1 MRQIKHG
8 FKDYYYLTEDG
19 QIYNAK
25 TLAYLTPGRSSY
37 KLQAEDG
44 QRRSISLSS
53 LYALVYE
60 KKLIQDDI
68 ERLEGEIF
76 REIPGT
82 KGKYQISN
90 YGRCISYNQGSSA
103 KLLTPICNN
112 AGGYLRV
119 SIKINGSFKKK
130 LLHQLVA
137 EAFCEKPEG
146 ASLQIH
152 HIDFDKKNNSAKNL
166 EYLSMAD
173 HLAKHLER
181 EKQLLQE
188 RSGRDLPGG
197 KLP

>member
-1 MRQIKHG
+1 MRQINHG

-19 QIYNAK
+19 QIYNAN
-25 TLAYLTPGRSSY
+25 TRSYLTPGRSSY
-37 KLQAEDG
+37 KLQTEDH
-44 QRRSISLSS
+44 RRRTISLSS

-60 KKLIQDDI
+60 QPFIQDDI

-76 REIPGT
+76 REIPGSE
-82 KGKYQISN
+82 GKYQISN

-103 KLLTPICNN
+103 KLLTPISNK

-130 LLHQLVA
+130 LIHQLVA

-146 ASLQIH
+146 SNLQIH
-152 HIDFDKKNNSAKNL
+152 HKDFNHSNNCSNNL
-166 EYLSMAD
+166 EYLSIAD

-181 EKQLLQE
+181 DKQLLQG
-188 RSGRDLPGG
+188 RSG
-197 KLP
+197 

>member
-25 TLAYLTPGRSSY
+25 TLTYLTPGRSSY

-68 ERLEGEIF
+68 ERLDGEIF
-76 REIPGT
+76 REIPGSE
-82 KGKYQISN
+82 GKYLISN

-119 SIKINGSFKKK
+119 SVKINGSFKKK

-152 HIDFDKKNNSAKNL
+152 HIDFLLL
-166 EYLSMAD
+166 ETFVVYSFP
-173 HLAKHLER
+173 
-181 EKQLLQE
+181 QPIQGGF
-188 RSGRDLPGG
+188 SPGLG
-197 KLP
+197 AIGVFLKTLRHFPMP

>member
-19 QIYNAK
+19 QIYNAN
-25 TLAYLTPGRSSY
+25 THSYLTPGRSSY
-37 KLQAEDG
+37 KLQTEES
-44 QRRSISLSS
+44 RRKEISLSS

-60 KKLIQDDI
+60 RPFIQDNI

-82 KGKYQISN
+82 EGKYKISN

-103 KLLTPICNN
+103 KLLTPINN
-112 AGGYLRV
+112 KAGGYLRV

-130 LLHQLVA
+130 LIHQLVA
-137 EAFCEKPEG
+137 ESFCEKPEG
-146 ASLQIH
+146 SSLQIH
-152 HIDFDKKNNSAKNL
+152 HIDFNHSNNRADNL
-166 EYLSMAD
+166 EYLSPGE

-181 EKQLLQE
+181 EKQLLQG
-188 RSGRDLPGG
+188 RSG
-197 KLP
+197 